1 MEIIKKEICTC
12 GSNKIA
18 TYSYSPGYGDGSTPY
33 HCEDCISTK
42 EGNGCSCNWNNIND
56 NRIYSDGKD
65 QTDYLPDGVENIDW
79 KWVIQ
84 PEEDGV
90 KITKE
95 DGYWQ
100 ELDDQQRPYACC
112 EYDNSP
118 NGYYTEEYEQFL
130 ESECKRIK
138 YDLTKDVDGERFIR
152 EYGHILWT
160 DELIERVEKIIEEY
174 DN

>member
-1 MEIIKKEICTC
+1 MNKKEICTC
-12 GSNKIA
+12 GSKKLA

-65 QTDYLPDGVENIDW
+65 QTDYLPVGVENIDW
-79 KWVIQ
+79 KWIIQ

-100 ELDDQQRPYACC
+100 ELDDQQRPYPCC
-112 EYDNSP
+112 EYDN
-118 NGYYTEEYEQFL
+118 TEEYEQFL
-130 ESECKRIK
+130 ESECKRIN
-138 YDLTKDVDGERFIR
+138 YDLTKDVDGERFIK
-152 EYGHILWT
+152 EYGYILWT
-160 DELIERVEKIIEEY
+160 DDLIERVEKIIEEY
-174 DN
+174 NNNLK